1 MNNLSKLPISALPE
15 SWNSKESWRMFGIMS
30 EFIPAF

>member
-1 MNNLSKLPISALPE
+1 MNNLSELPISALSEP
-15 SWNSKESWRMFGIMS
+15 WRMFGIMS